1 MRVTDMPNQPVSIEA
16 QNDAIANSVTDTKP
30 IMDINWE

>member
-1 MRVTDMPNQPVSIEA
+1 MPNQPVSIEE
-16 QNDAIANSVTDTKP
+16 QNNAVANPVTDTKP